1 MFPNTSKGEIRMR
14 RGDIYYID
22 IDDTNLEGS
31 EQGGDRPCVIIQN
44 DVGNKYSPTVIVA
57 FITSKT
63 NKKNLPTHVE
73 ITKRGML
80 TKDSVVLAEQ
90 IRTVDKRRLRNK
102 IAWLDEEEM
111 RKVDDALR
119 VSIGLN

>member
-1 MFPNTSKGEIRMR
+1 MR

-22 IDDTNLEGS
+22 IDDTIEGS
-31 EQGGDRPCVIIQN
+31 EQGGERPCVIIQN

-63 NKKNLPTHVE
+63 NKKNLPTHVD
-73 ITKRGML
+73 IKKRGML